1 MFMTLYAVLIS
12 YVDRN
17 FITNVLLKT
26 LMPNFK
32 VVSYMTLFAVGTVLN
47 SVIVQLLMFLIH
59 MVLMDITDAAQ

>member
-1 MFMTLYAVLIS
+1 MFITLYAVLIS

-32 VVSYMTLFAVGTVLN
+32 VASYMTLFAVGTVFN

>member
-1 MFMTLYAVLIS
+1 MFITLYAVLIS